1 MIVKIIVF
9 SLIIKYCL
17 WIKVGN
23 DIHVLENNNPKKS
36 VLIIK
41 YQELLQKLKF
51 EVDDIINQSVQEFM
65 NEKGIDIIVEPIF
78 YNSDQMIYNSKLAE
92 ELFNILNEK
101 LNLNNVIFER

>member
-1 MIVKIIVF
+1 
-9 SLIIKYCL
+9 
-17 WIKVGN
+17 
-23 DIHVLENNNPKKS
+23 
-36 VLIIK
+36 
-41 YQELLQKLKF
+41 
-51 EVDDIINQSVQEFM
+51 M